1 MSISPLNSVNPNTSA
16 RQKMKI
22 NTVTATGYAA
32 LGAGAASAIAG
43 FNKKIKPHKYL
54 AYLAGI
60 FAIAHTGIIE
70 FYKFRHSKKDKT
82 V

>member
-1 MSISPLNSVNPNTSA
+1 MPIPPLNSVNPNTST
-16 RQKMKI
+16 RQRMKI

-60 FAIAHTGIIE
+60 FAVAHTGIIE
-70 FYKFRHSKKDKT
+70 FYKFSSKKNKQ

>member
-43 FNKKIKPHKYL
+43 FNKKN
-54 AYLAGI
+54 
-60 FAIAHTGIIE
+60 
-70 FYKFRHSKKDKT
+70 
-82 V
+82 